1 MRTYIFILLSTIF
14 SVNAYTQEETP
25 KSQIV
30 LEINGEEYYFNDGQ
44 SIKLEG
50 IFENPKITVRVAD
63 TRTLKIG
70 SFQFDYPSH
79 FAYQYDEDFG
89 YRNWTLDGKEFVI
102 MYFEFDEEMPLDFFI
117 EEMVKQFGKQNCK
130 LESKTMQLGDKVL
143 HGKRINITLIG
154 QRLTLDFMEI
164 ILNDSMTHFIAF
176 QDTIQED
183 GSPTK
188 EGKEAVEMIDET
200 IRYNTGN

>member
-1 MRTYIFILLSTIF
+1 MRTYFFILLILSLSFQTIGQ
-14 SVNAYTQEETP
+14 QESP

-30 LEINGEEYYFNDGQ
+30 LDINGEEYYFSDGQ
-44 SIKLEG
+44 NIQLEG
-50 IFENPKITVRVAD
+50 TFNNPKITVRVAD
-63 TRTLKIG
+63 TRTLKTE
-70 SFQFDYPSH
+70 SLQFDYPSH
-79 FAYQYDEDFG
+79 FAYQYEEDYG

-102 MYFEFDEEMPLDFFI
+102 MYFEFDDEMPFDFFI

-130 LESKTMQLGDKVL
+130 LEAKTMQLGDQVL

-164 ILNDSMTHFIAF
+164 KLNDYKTHFIAF

-183 GSPTK
+183 GSATK
-188 EGKEAVEMIDET
+188 EGKDTVEMIDGT
-200 IRYNTGN
+200 IRYSVGN